1 MKRLKLNSGG
11 DSKPSAAELD
21 AYRRRAVAQESQQ
34 LNRVVGAVPAVG
46 GGSVPGLRE
55 RLLLESRRRKFNV
68 I

>member
-1 MKRLKLNSGG
+1 MKRLKLNSDG
-11 DSKPSAAELD
+11 DSRPSAAELD
-21 AYRRRAVAQESQQ
+21 AYRRAVAQESQQ

-68 I
+68 T